1 METSSFP
8 WDSRDEDNLSLL
20 FLEHLDHFL
29 LNDEFLLLL
38 QIARLEIKWLRLK
51 CSAAAAVERRL
62 SGRGQEE
69 VFMITMIHTAT

>member
-8 WDSRDEDNLSLL
+8 WDSRDEENLSLL

-51 CSAAAAVERRL
+51 CSTAAVERQF
-62 SGRGQEE
+62 SERGSFQ
-69 VFMITMIHTAT
+69 FSW

>member
-8 WDSRDEDNLSLL
+8 WDSCDEDNLSLL

-51 CSAAAAVERRL
+51 CSTAAVERQF
-62 SGRGQEE
+62 SERGSFQ
-69 VFMITMIHTAT
+69 FSW

>member
-51 CSAAAAVERRL
+51 CSTAAVERQFTQLTRK
-62 SGRGQEE
+62 
-69 VFMITMIHTAT
+69 

>member
-8 WDSRDEDNLSLL
+8 WDSRDEENLSLL

-51 CSAAAAVERRL
+51 CNTAAVLSFRRFPL
-62 SGRGQEE
+62 LFLFLEKWLK
-69 VFMITMIHTAT
+69 FL